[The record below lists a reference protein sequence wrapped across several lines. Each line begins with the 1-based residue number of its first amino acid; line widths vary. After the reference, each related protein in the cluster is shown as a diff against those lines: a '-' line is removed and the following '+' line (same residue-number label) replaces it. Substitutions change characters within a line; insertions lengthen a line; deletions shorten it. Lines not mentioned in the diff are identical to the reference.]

1 MNPPL
6 MPTLNRTTR
15 RTTRAGFTLVE
26 LLTVIA
32 IIAILTAI
40 ILPVFSIVREN
51 ARRAS
56 CQSNMQKIATAVKQY
71 ELDNRQY
78 PEYLFGPA
86 VDDATGLPLTGGGT
100 ARSIEKVIGDIGAQT
115 STSTPQADR
124 DRIKN
129 IKQAYARG
137 LYPEYISDVNTFHCP
152 DNNIADTTGEVPPQT
167 ALVQRYMVVGKTAGT
182 TKTDMAFYKYDSYD
196 ANPVFN
202 AAGKLQGGSQAR
214 YARQWQPNIPGGNYT
229 GLTPEEQTIYR
240 NQLYFATPSSDTYVT
255 MCTYHA
261 PYGKIVV
268 SWLNGQSKALDANKL
283 RNNPAYGP
291 SNGTDYDV
299 YKLTP
304 NK

>member
-1 MNPPL
+1 MTPL
-6 MPTLNRTTR
+6 PTQNNRR
-15 RTTRAGFTLVE
+15 LRSGFTLVE

-86 VDDATGLPLTGGGT
+86 VDNVTGLPLTGNGT
-100 ARSIEKVIGDIGAQT
+100 ARPIEQVIGDIGAQT
-115 STSTPQADR
+115 NTNTPQADR
-124 DRIKN
+124 DRIRN
-129 IKQAYARG
+129 IKQAFARG
-137 LYPEYISDVNTFHCP
+137 LYPEYISDINSFHCP
-152 DNNIADTTGEVPPQT
+152 DNTIADATNEAPPQI
-167 ALVQRYMVVGKTAGT
+167 AVVDRYIVSGKTPGT
-182 TKTDMAFYKYDSYD
+182 GKTPLAFYKFDSYD
-196 ANPVFN
+196 ANPTFN
-202 AAGKLQGGSQAR
+202 AAGKLQAASQAR
-214 YARQWQPNIPGGNYT
+214 YARQWQPNLPGAQYSS
-229 GLTPEEQTIYR
+229 LSPEEQTIYR
-240 NQLYFATPSSDTYVT
+240 NELYFSTPSSDTYVT

-283 RNNPAYGP
+283 RNNNLF
-291 SNGTDYDV
+291 NGTDGNDYDV